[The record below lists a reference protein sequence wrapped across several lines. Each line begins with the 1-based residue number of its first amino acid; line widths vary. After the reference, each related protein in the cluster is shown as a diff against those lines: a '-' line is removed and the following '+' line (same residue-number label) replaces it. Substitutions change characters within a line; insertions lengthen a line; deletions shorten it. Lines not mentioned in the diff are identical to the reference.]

1 MVTDVVF
8 SASSPRNSSS
18 GMFLRTS
25 PPAPHGA
32 LYVIDFPGRGDPG
45 SRATSSHDCASLGH
59 SHRLPEVLEAL
70 PQFVRVAAES
80 EPEMVVQPEVPALG
94 DHRLELLLEGLGE
107 DGDVDRAVREED
119 GPPWRDVA
127 LEGRHVGECLAHDL
141 AVPGQDAFRPIEE
154 EVPALERPAREQLTE
169 RGVPAG
175 CVILQAPEPLQ

>member
-18 GMFLRTS
+18 GIFLRTS
-25 PPAPHGA
+25 PPAPHGV

-80 EPEMVVQPEVPALG
+80 EPEMVVQPEERALG
-94 DHRLELLLEGLGE
+94 DHRLELLLAGLGE
-107 DGDVDRAVREED
+107 DGDVNRAVGADD

-127 LEGRHVGECLAHDL
+127 LEGRHVSEMPAH
-141 AVPGQDAFRPIEE
+141 AIPV
-154 EVPALERPAREQLTE
+154 
-169 RGVPAG
+169 
-175 CVILQAPEPLQ
+175 